1 MSRICSSLPS
11 LAALAQS
18 ALPEFTEM
26 DAPGNSL
33 RSVARTCSSTASTSA
48 RPPFASMYY
57 TFAQQLAHL
66 TSNGASLRTGD
77 LFASGTVSGPEPD
90 AVGSLI
96 ERSWD
101 GERPIPLPDGTTR
114 TYLEDGDRVT
124 LTGWAGGDGRPRVSL
139 GEVVGTVGRP
149 TARLPSRTQPEG
161 PR

>member
-77 LFASGTVSGPEPD
+77 LFASGTVSGPSRGET
-90 AVGSLI
+90 GSLL
-96 ERSWD
+96 ELTSNGAEPVKLD
-101 GERPIPLPDGTTR
+101 ELPTEYSLRDGT
-114 TYLEDGDRVT
+114 
-124 LTGWAGGDGRPRVSL
+124 SL
-139 GEVVGTVGRP
+139 P
-149 TARLPSRTQPEG
+149 AIDSR
-161 PR
+161 